1 MVTITLP
8 DDGDSV
14 VDVKLPRATGS
25 AATISVG
32 TVVSGSPLSIVNSGT
47 SSAAVF
53 DFVIPSGGG
62 GGASPPFAISD
73 TTGLQTALDGKQ
85 PLDADLTAISA
96 LTTTSYGRG
105 LLTLADVASFKT
117 SLTLVKGDVGL
128 GNVDNTSDANKP
140 VSTATNTALNLK
152 ANLDSP
158 TFTGTVSG
166 ITAAM
171 VGLGN
176 VTNTSDANKPVST
189 AQQTA
194 LDLKAPLLDIYVT
207 VTGTTYT
214 FLATDLGKIVLFM
227 SAAGCTATVPAN
239 TVAGFNCIAQQDAG
253 AGVVTIA
260 AASGA
265 SIMAYPASA
274 FKTPGV
280 NGQIS
285 VAVKA
290 NAGTAA
296 QIVIGGGVV

>member
-1 MVTITLP
+1 MVTVTLP

-32 TVVSGSPLSIVNSGT
+32 TVVTGSPLSIVNSGT

-62 GGASPPFAISD
+62 GVSPPFAISD
-73 TTGLQTALDGKQ
+73 TTGLQSALDGKQ
-85 PLDADLTAISA
+85 PLDADLTSIAA

-105 LLTLADVASFKT
+105 LLTLVDVATLKT

-128 GNVDNTSDANKP
+128 GSVDNTSDANKP
-140 VSTATNTALNLK
+140 VSTATQTALNLK
-152 ANLDSP
+152 ANLASP

-189 AQQTA
+189 AQQAA
-194 LDLKAPLLDIYVT
+194 LDLKAPLLDTYVT
-207 VTGTTYT
+207 VSATTYT
-214 FLATDLGKIVLFM
+214 FLATDLGKIVLFTNA
-227 SAAGCTATVPAN
+227 SGCTATVPNN

-253 AGVVTIA
+253 AGQVIIV

-265 SIMAYPASA
+265 AIMAYPANG
-274 FKTPGV
+274 FKTPGA

-285 VAVKA
+285 VAVKS
-290 NAGTAA
+290 NTGTAA
-296 QIVIGGGVV
+296 QIVVGGGVV